1 MGVIVS
7 GIFLFWFI
15 PLYHLKFS
23 FSLIVGPTMVMV
35 TVYAD
40 DEMLG
45 IFPNFMLKC
54 YQRNTYLFK
63 LVY

>member
-1 MGVIVS
+1 
-7 GIFLFWFI
+7 
-15 PLYHLKFS
+15 
-23 FSLIVGPTMVMV
+23 MVMV

-54 YQRNTYLFK
+54 YQRNTYL
-63 LVY
+63 LNWYINWL

>member
-23 FSLIVGPTMVMV
+23 FFLIVGPTMVMV